1 MLVGKDK
8 FTSVYYSGTFFVQKN
23 DDDDY
28 AGFVFNYQSNKRYIF
43 LNINSLFIILCFL
56 RFIVVMWKKVNQ
68 TYWKMSPFEA
78 IAYAG
83 IQVKVVN
90 SKRGPSTYLRN
101 ALWKTGDTNPDEHF
115 VSHHII
121 LY

>member
-43 LNINSLFIILCFL
+43 LNINSLFIILCF
-56 RFIVVMWKKVNQ
+56 KV
-68 TYWKMSPFEA
+68 YCCHVEE
-78 IAYAG
+78 
-83 IQVKVVN
+83 
-90 SKRGPSTYLRN
+90 SKSNILE
-101 ALWKTGDTNPDEHF
+101 D
-115 VSHHII
+115 VSI
-121 LY
+121 

>member
-1 MLVGKDK
+1 
-8 FTSVYYSGTFFVQKN
+8 
-23 DDDDY
+23 
-28 AGFVFNYQSNKRYIF
+28 
-43 LNINSLFIILCFL
+43 
-56 RFIVVMWKKVNQ
+56 MWKKENQ

-115 VSHHII
+115 VSHKTSCYINDTFFRSMLTLFGMTLSFMVGSMI
-121 LY
+121 KLIVGK